1 MKSGP
6 ENIINEAH
14 NRREFFRRII
24 RYPAAIALVAIGGG
38 LEMRS
43 IKMAGQGQ
51 CSRGSLCGGC
61 LLLTDCELPQAVQTR
76 GTNKSVR

>member
-1 MKSGP
+1 MRPGSEHLPTEGQ
-6 ENIINEAH
+6 
-14 NRREFFRRII
+14 NRREFFRRIL

-43 IKMAGQGQ
+43 IKMGEKAQ

-61 LLLTDCELPQAVQTR
+61 LLLTKCELPQAVQSR
-76 GTNKSVR
+76 EANKIVR

>member
-1 MKSGP
+1 MKSGSEHLP
-6 ENIINEAH
+6 SGAQ

-24 RYPAAIALVAIGGG
+24 RYPAAVALVAIGGG

-43 IKMAGQGQ
+43 IKLAGQGQ

-61 LLLTDCELPQAVQTR
+61 LLLTDCELPQAVQSR
-76 GTNKSVR
+76 GTNNTVR

>member
-1 MKSGP
+1 MKPGS
-6 ENIINEAH
+6 EHLSAETH
-14 NRREFFRRII
+14 NRREFFRRIV

-76 GTNKSVR
+76 GTNNTVR

>member
-6 ENIINEAH
+6 ENVNADAH
-14 NRREFFRRII
+14 NRRGFFRRIV
-24 RYPAAIALVAIGGG
+24 RYPVAIALVAIGGG

-43 IKMAGQGQ
+43 IKMAGQSQ

-61 LLLTDCELPQAVQTR
+61 LLLPDCDLPQAVSSR
-76 GTNKSVR
+76 GTNNVAR